1 MPETNTPE
9 SNWYAVIA
17 RDGTDPEAL
26 ARRLA
31 VRETHLALAR
41 QMKAEG
47 KIIQAG
53 ALLGSGGRMTG
64 SLLVVSFA
72 SRAELDDWLATD
84 PYVTGGVWRQ
94 IEVHPFRP
102 APL

>member
-1 MPETNTPE
+1 MPETNIPE
-9 SNWYAVIA
+9 SDFYVVIA
-17 RDGTDPEAL
+17 RDGTDQEAP

-41 QMKAEG
+41 RMKAEG
-47 KIIQAG
+47 KIIHAG
-53 ALLGSGGRMTG
+53 ALLDDDRRMTG
-64 SLLVVSFA
+64 SLLVVAFA
-72 SRAELDDWLATD
+72 SRAELDAWLAAD

-94 IEVHPFRP
+94 IEVRLFQP